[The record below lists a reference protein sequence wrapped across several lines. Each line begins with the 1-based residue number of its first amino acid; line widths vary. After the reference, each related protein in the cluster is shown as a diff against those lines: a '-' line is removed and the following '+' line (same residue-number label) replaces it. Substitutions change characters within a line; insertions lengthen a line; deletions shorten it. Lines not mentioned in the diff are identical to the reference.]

1 MTNIIYN
8 AKTGEFQIDETM
20 VIITDETPISDW
32 LHNFALRIVI
42 PKSILQANRQLLI
55 FKSYAEVM
63 GLPVEILVDEVHFYC
78 NEILDEDKPTLDY
91 FNLIVEQKP

>member
-1 MTNIIYN
+1 MY
-8 AKTGEFQIDETM
+8 KEGYIDENGISK
-20 VIITDETPISDW
+20 VRDIEVLNQPGSDW
-32 LHNFALRIVI
+32 IHNFALRIVV

-63 GLPVEILVDEVHFYC
+63 GLPVEILPDVVHFYC
-78 NEILDEDKPTLDY
+78 NEIFEDDKPTLDY

>member
-1 MTNIIYN
+1 MENKVKIWVDGKIILS
-8 AKTGEFQIDETM
+8 EP
-20 VIITDETPISDW
+20 TDLVLSDW
-32 LHNFALRIVI
+32 LHNFALRIVV

-78 NEILDEDKPTLDY
+78 NEILPEDESIISGL
-91 FNLIVEQKP
+91 NLIVEHRGGIS